1 MGLFSAIVG
10 VVIETAKVPFKVA
23 ADIVCA
29 PVDTEPGRGIGH
41 RTREALEAIKEE
53 AEKADGR

>member
-10 VVIETAKVPFKVA
+10 GAVEVAKAPLKVG
-23 ADIVCA
+23 ADAVMM
-29 PVDTEPGRGIGH
+29 PVDTEPGRGPMH

-53 AEKADGR
+53 AEKADE